1 MIPLRDNI
9 PSDRFPAVTLTFIVI
24 NVLVF
29 LLLQGPSFSFSSI
42 ESVDTK
48 TVVEY
53 GAIPYRITHPGKE
66 CDLAK
71 VGITEAAPGQFQ
83 AVSGGDP
90 ALRGD
95 PRVPSRG
102 ASSSAVPVED
112 LQQPPAFLTILT
124 SMFMHGGWLHIA
136 GNMIFLWIF
145 GNNVEDS
152 MGRLRYVIFYL
163 LGGIAAAVAQ
173 VAISPDSTVPLVGAS
188 GAIAAVLGGYA
199 LLYPRARVL
208 TLFFFFFIF
217 FMEVPALVLLGL
229 WIFTQFLPAV
239 GQLATP
245 EVGGGGGVAYW
256 AHIGGFLFG
265 LAAIKLFAQ
274 RRSTHYGPT
283 EVSGLLRADDAC
295 RRRCWWW
302 CSGSSCSSPR

>member
-9 PSDRFPAVTLTFIVI
+9 PSDRFPVVTLTFVVI

-29 LLLQGPSFSFSSI
+29 LFFQGPSFSLSGTD
-42 ESVDTK
+42 SVDTK

-53 GAIPYRITHPGKE
+53 GAIPYRITHPGEE

-71 VGITEAAPGQFQ
+71 VGITEVAPGQFQ
-83 AVSGGDP
+83 ATPGQESLLCEGTPEYRAV
-90 ALRGD
+90 A
-95 PRVPSRG
+95 
-102 ASSSAVPVED
+102 ASPQPIPVED
-112 LQQPPAFLTILT
+112 LQQPPAFLTVLT
-124 SMFMHGGWLHIA
+124 SMFMHGGWLHIV

-152 MGRLRYVIFYL
+152 MGRLRYVFFYL
-163 LGGIAAAVAQ
+163 LGGVAAALAQ
-173 VAISPDSTVPLVGAS
+173 VAIDPDATVPLVGAS

-217 FMEVPALVLLGL
+217 FIEVPAMLLLGL

-245 EVGGGGGVAYW
+245 DLEGGGGVAYW

-265 LAAIKLFAQ
+265 LAAIRLFAQ
-274 RRSTHYGPT
+274 RRSTHYDRPKYP
-283 EVSGLLRADDAC
+283 VY
-295 RRRCWWW
+295 
-302 CSGSSCSSPR
+302 

>member
-9 PSDRFPAVTLTFIVI
+9 PSDRFPAVTVAIIVI

-29 LLLQGPSFSFSSI
+29 VFLQGPSFSFSGGDAV
-42 ESVDTK
+42 ETK
-48 TVVEY
+48 PVVEY
-53 GAIPYRITHPGKE
+53 GAIPYRITNPGE
-66 CDLAK
+66 DCDLVPAAATTSGSEIL
-71 VGITEAAPGQFQ
+71 VCQGTAEYREAVQ
-83 AVSGGDP
+83 AG
-90 ALRGD
+90 
-95 PRVPSRG
+95 VPI
-102 ASSSAVPVED
+102 ED
-112 LQQPPAFLTILT
+112 LQQPPAFLTIFT

-152 MGRLRYVIFYL
+152 MGRLRYALFYL
-163 LGGIAAAVAQ
+163 LGGLAAAIAQ
-173 VAISPDSTVPLVGAS
+173 VAINPDATVPLVGAS

-217 FMEVPALVLLGL
+217 FIEVPALVLLGL

-245 EVGGGGGVAYW
+245 ELGEGGGVAYW

-265 LAAIKLFAQ
+265 LAAIKLFAH
-274 RRSTHYGPT
+274 RRSAEYGRPKYP
-283 EVSGLLRADDAC
+283 VY
-295 RRRCWWW
+295 
-302 CSGSSCSSPR
+302 

>member
-1 MIPLRDNI
+1 LIPLRDNI
-9 PSDRFPAVTLTFIVI
+9 PSDRFPALTLTFIVI

-29 LLLQGPSFSFSSI
+29 LFLQGPSFSLSSI

-53 GAIPYRITHPGKE
+53 GAVPYRITHPSKE

-71 VGITEAAPGQFQ
+71 VGITETAPGQFQ
-83 AVSGGDP
+83 AVPGEETLLCEGTP
-90 ALRGD
+90 EFRA
-95 PRVPSRG
+95 V
-102 ASSSAVPVED
+102 ASSPEPVPVED

-152 MGRLRYVIFYL
+152 MGRLRFVFFYL
-163 LGGIAAAVAQ
+163 LGGVAAALAQ
-173 VAISPDSTVPLVGAS
+173 VAIDPDATIPLVGAS

-217 FMEVPALVLLGL
+217 FIEVPALLLLGL

-239 GQLATP
+239 GQLAQP
-245 EVGGGGGVAYW
+245 ELAGGGGVAYW

-265 LAAIKLFAQ
+265 LAAIKLFAH
-274 RRSTHYGPT
+274 RRSTQYGRPKYP
-283 EVSGLLRADDAC
+283 VY
-295 RRRCWWW
+295 
-302 CSGSSCSSPR
+302 